1 MGKRY
6 DVNVTPQNTP
16 HFGERKALF
25 LLAMVML
32 VLNLILIGGFLGSNK
47 ALYFAVASILA
58 VWALTHYFLERRR
71 EMWAWGYT
79 LLCIILSLIA
89 PVPLI
94 LWHKAYLWFIGYGVE
109 LGVFAAVAA
118 GLLKRI
124 KPRKK

>member
-6 DVNVTPQNTP
+6 DVNVTQQNTP

-47 ALYFAVASILA
+47 ALYFSAAALLA
-58 VWALTHYFLERRR
+58 VWTLIQYFLERRR
-71 EMWAWGYT
+71 GLWEWNYI
-79 LLCIILSLIA
+79 LLCIIPAFIA

-94 LWHKAYLWFIGYGVE
+94 IWHKAYLWFIGYGVE